1 MAAHDPV
8 RRRLDMDSADL
19 LDDVAVRARIVST
32 RNVAC
37 EELLRSQIT
46 LYEVRVQQND
56 LAHVV
61 RRRYSEFRQL
71 HDALAREFGPSY
83 ANLIAGLLPPKL
95 VIGNA
100 DAELIAERMTALDA
114 YLSAVL
120 AVPALSRSARVGA
133 FLALPAVLPRASVA
147 GGWLLTGSW
156 TPDEARSRDTLEPLL
171 QAMGT
176 PWAIR
181 RMLAGV
187 KIVTTYEH
195 AAGGSL
201 SERAVSSA
209 GEGAPNT
216 ILLDGVAH
224 PSKIGGRDATVC
236 AVERPEAGVVRIET
250 TLPGGAGR
258 IVDER
263 RVLGGGGEL
272 ERTIELTLEG
282 KPPIKL
288 HRLLVRTPE
297 SASPRRW
304 VGAGSSPPAGDS
316 VTVEVVVPLPPPPPL
331 ARRSLLRRE
340 AHVTARFVLAE
351 GTSWADPGHEVAA
364 EQFAVPPPP
373 PPREAI
379 VTKPEPPP
387 LVVEESANA
396 LVVRG
401 GEGGAAFRISIGK
414 ASGAIDEWIVGGR
427 RLVLG
432 GSARPALWRAP
443 TDNDN
448 GGAMNSLPRPHK
460 AVLAGSHMVWWLWIG
475 FWLMWNGLIYG
486 QLSYADTWRREGLH
500 AMRPRRR
507 AVSVGVAGPHAVEL
521 CVASELSGDPTA
533 EAPAP
538 RVTAAPADEATATAD
553 GARATHSLRVRVHSD
568 GEVVLLRDDRI
579 RRVRVAAARRPR
591 L

>member
-1 MAAHDPV
+1 
-8 RRRLDMDSADL
+8 
-19 LDDVAVRARIVST
+19 
-32 RNVAC
+32 
-37 EELLRSQIT
+37 
-46 LYEVRVQQND
+46 
-56 LAHVV
+56 
-61 RRRYSEFRQL
+61 
-71 HDALAREFGPSY
+71 
-83 ANLIAGLLPPKL
+83 
-95 VIGNA
+95 
-100 DAELIAERMTALDA
+100 
-114 YLSAVL
+114 
-120 AVPALSRSARVGA
+120 
-133 FLALPAVLPRASVA
+133 
-147 GGWLLTGSW
+147 
-156 TPDEARSRDTLEPLL
+156 
-171 QAMGT
+171 MGT

-224 PSKIGGRDATVC
+224 PTKIGGRDATVC

-250 TLPGGAGR
+250 TLPGGAGH

-297 SASPRRW
+297 SAPPQRW

-351 GTSWADPGHEVAA
+351 GTSWADAGHEVSA

-387 LVVEESANA
+387 LVVEESADA

-538 RVTAAPADEATATAD
+538 RATAAPADD
-553 GARATHSLRVRVHSD
+553 DGGGGGARATHSLRVRVHSD
-568 GEVVLLRDDRI
+568 GEVVLLSETTVSAECPSLPRVGLAFELSADLGAVGYYGRGPHENYPDRCDGA
-579 RRVRVAAARRPR
+579 RLAEFSTSVDALLTPYLVPSECGYRTGARWVELTDGSGAGVRVAAAGAPFGFSALRHDAAALDAAAHPHELQEAVVPCTSASTRR
-591 L
+591 

>member
-1 MAAHDPV
+1 MAADDPV

-32 RNVAC
+32 RNVAAKSSSAR
-37 EELLRSQIT
+37 RSRST
-46 LYEVRVQQND
+46 TCPVQHND

-133 FLALPAVLPRASVA
+133 FLALPAVSPRASVA

-156 TPDEARSRDTLEPLL
+156 TPDEAHTRDTLEPLL

-201 SERAVSSA
+201 SERAVSTV

-224 PSKIGGRDATVC
+224 PTKIGGRDGTVR

-250 TLPGGAGR
+250 TLP
-258 IVDER
+258 V
-263 RVLGGGGEL
+263 
-272 ERTIELTLEG
+272 
-282 KPPIKL
+282 
-288 HRLLVRTPE
+288 
-297 SASPRRW
+297 RRW
-304 VGAGSSPPAGDS
+304 S
-316 VTVEVVVPLPPPPPL
+316 
-331 ARRSLLRRE
+331 R
-340 AHVTARFVLAE
+340 
-351 GTSWADPGHEVAA
+351 
-364 EQFAVPPPP
+364 
-373 PPREAI
+373 
-379 VTKPEPPP
+379 
-387 LVVEESANA
+387 
-396 LVVRG
+396 
-401 GEGGAAFRISIGK
+401 
-414 ASGAIDEWIVGGR
+414 
-427 RLVLG
+427 
-432 GSARPALWRAP
+432 
-443 TDNDN
+443 
-448 GGAMNSLPRPHK
+448 
-460 AVLAGSHMVWWLWIG
+460 
-475 FWLMWNGLIYG
+475 
-486 QLSYADTWRREGLH
+486 
-500 AMRPRRR
+500 RRR
-507 AVSVGVAGPHAVEL
+507 ARACSAAAASSSGRSSSRWRASRRSTSTGCWCALRRAWRRSAGP
-521 CVASELSGDPTA
+521 
-533 EAPAP
+533 APN
-538 RVTAAPADEATATAD
+538 RRRRPARSRR
-553 GARATHSLRVRVHSD
+553 AR
-568 GEVVLLRDDRI
+568 
-579 RRVRVAAARRPR
+579 RRRRRPRVAAGAASAASRREINNQCQNR
-591 L
+591 

>member
-37 EELLRSQIT
+37 EELFRSQIT
-46 LYEVRVQQND
+46 LYEVRVQHNE

-133 FLALPAVLPRASVA
+133 FLALPADLPRASVA

-201 SERAVSSA
+201 SERAVSTV

-224 PSKIGGRDATVC
+224 PSKIGGRDATVR

-250 TLPGGAGR
+250 TLPGGAGHV
-258 IVDER
+258 VDER

-282 KPPIKL
+282 KPPLHL
-288 HRLLVRTPE
+288 HRLLVRTQE
-297 SASPRRW
+297 SVAPQRW
-304 VGAGSSPPAGDS
+304 PGA
-316 VTVEVVVPLPPPPPL
+316 
-331 ARRSLLRRE
+331 
-340 AHVTARFVLAE
+340 
-351 GTSWADPGHEVAA
+351 
-364 EQFAVPPPP
+364 
-373 PPREAI
+373 
-379 VTKPEPPP
+379 
-387 LVVEESANA
+387 ES
-396 LVVRG
+396 
-401 GEGGAAFRISIGK
+401 
-414 ASGAIDEWIVGGR
+414 
-427 RLVLG
+427 
-432 GSARPALWRAP
+432 
-443 TDNDN
+443 
-448 GGAMNSLPRPHK
+448 
-460 AVLAGSHMVWWLWIG
+460 
-475 FWLMWNGLIYG
+475 
-486 QLSYADTWRREGLH
+486 
-500 AMRPRRR
+500 
-507 AVSVGVAGPHAVEL
+507 
-521 CVASELSGDPTA
+521 
-533 EAPAP
+533 
-538 RVTAAPADEATATAD
+538 AAPASAITP
-553 GARATHSLRVRVHSD
+553 R
-568 GEVVLLRDDRI
+568 
-579 RRVRVAAARRPR
+579 AAAAPPPSGRCWRCLR
-591 L
+591 CVQAGDK